1 MAWIQNVKRSRSKRA
16 GEGGDAKQG
25 VGKKGW
31 SASSRDRVRTALH
44 KNVLTQC
51 GPCHRGN
58 GQECKIIAREHFTV
72 PGISR
77 TVPHVIICN
86 T

>member
-44 KNVLTQC
+44 KNVLINVVHVTV
-51 GPCHRGN
+51 GMGKN
-58 GQECKIIAREHFTV
+58 ARLSLESSVLKCTPRYPVFHAL
-72 PGISR
+72 
-77 TVPHVIICN
+77 
-86 T
+86 